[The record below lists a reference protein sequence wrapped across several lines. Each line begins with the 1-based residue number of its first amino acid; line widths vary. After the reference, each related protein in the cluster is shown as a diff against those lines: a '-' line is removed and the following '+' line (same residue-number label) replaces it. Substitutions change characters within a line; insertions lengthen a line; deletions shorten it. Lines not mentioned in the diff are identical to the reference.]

1 MTRAEW
7 DRIAVV
13 LDYGWPGD
21 FDEVASGAYWA
32 VLGRREA
39 RDVEAAVRKAV
50 DRGQRFR
57 PTPPE
62 LVALIPATK
71 RTVSVEAWR
80 ERYEAMYGPEKAR
93 ELVAGFFPGG
103 ELNA

>member
-1 MTRAEW
+1 MTRVEW

-32 VLGRREA
+32 VLGRRPA
-39 RDVEAAVRKAV
+39 GDVEAAVRTAV

-62 LVALIPATK
+62 LVALIPQRALPP
-71 RTVSVEAWR
+71 SVEAWR
-80 ERYEAMYGPEKAR
+80 DRYEAMYGPERAR
-93 ELVAGFFPGG
+93 ELMSGFFPGG